1 MIEAICNEILD
12 NYTKKEDQLM
22 TDVFGNRQKQS
33 LNRVMDAPGF
43 NYTDYLKIEEE
54 AGGGKKEENC
64 EYYEEIGY
72 EVSGRRQKEEDSF
85 EKTKK
90 C

>member
-1 MIEAICNEILD
+1 
-12 NYTKKEDQLM
+12 
-22 TDVFGNRQKQS
+22 
-33 LNRVMDAPGF
+33 MDAPGF
-43 NYTDYLKIEEE
+43 NYTDYLIIEEE